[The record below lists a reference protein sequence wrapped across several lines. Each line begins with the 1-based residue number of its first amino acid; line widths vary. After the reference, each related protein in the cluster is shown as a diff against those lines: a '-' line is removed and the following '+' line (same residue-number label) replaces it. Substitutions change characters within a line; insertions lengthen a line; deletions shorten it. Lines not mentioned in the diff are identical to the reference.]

1 MDAIREPSVD
11 ELRRESERA
20 RAQLTNTVEHLRDKV
35 GETAAEIKT
44 MVSPAHIKQEIRTY
58 VREEREH
65 LTEAV
70 QRKIR
75 DNPLQAAAMGAAIA
89 YPAWGL
95 LRSIPMPLMLIGAG
109 LFLTTSRGKQ
119 TVNSAKEKMAESY
132 RQSSDMAG
140 EMLASAQEQI
150 AAQTGVVKDELNST
164 ANMISDTAHSAA
176 DAVSARTAGMKQQ
189 VQATAG
195 QVAGT
200 VDNAMAQAKA
210 KGEEV
215 RDTGRTAVNAVTDFI
230 NQNPILVAGI
240 GAAVGAAIAA
250 SFPSSE
256 AEHRLFARPR
266 EALKAKSNEFVARGV
281 DKAKDVATS
290 VVGDV
295 AEAAASEGLDADGL
309 KNAVEGV
316 VSGARTVVDRGLSS
330 ALEGVAPR
338 DNEKTTG
345 IHNPLTDRSLP

>member
-75 DNPLQAAAMGAAIA
+75 DNPLQAAAVGAAIA

-119 TVNSAKEKMAESY
+119 TVNSAKEQMAESY
-132 RQSSDMAG
+132 RQGSDMAG
-140 EMLASAQEQI
+140 EMLASTQEQV
-150 AAQTGVVKDELNST
+150 AAQTGAVKDELRST
-164 ANMISDTAHSAA
+164 ANMISGTAHSAA
-176 DAVSARTAGMKQQ
+176 DAVSARTAGTKQQ
-189 VQATAG
+189 LQATAG

-200 VDNAMAQAKA
+200 VDSAMA
-210 KGEEV
+210 KGGEV

-230 NQNPILVAGI
+230 DQNPILVAGI

-250 SFPSSE
+250 SIPSSE

-266 EALKAKSNEFVARGV
+266 ETLKAKSNEFVARGV

-295 AEAAASEGLDADGL
+295 AEAAASEDLDADGL